1 MALALAN
8 QIASKDQSEHQSNCA
23 ISTEDIWLA
32 TPPLVILTPSR
43 SNNRCRKLDNLPIKM
58 YSLFSEFPQLK
69 PFVLSNVRPT
79 GVRIGA
85 GAYGSV
91 GEVAIPPGA
100 ICAAKKIHELFL
112 DRSEIPAAEIRRATV
127 QFVGECELMSS
138 LRHPN
143 IVQFLGIAFFPNS
156 RLPALV
162 MERLMTSLHD
172 LLDPESPPSPDA
184 PTPFFPLSLKYS
196 ILHNVACG
204 LAYLHE
210 QTPPVAHRDL
220 SARNV
225 LVNSGMVAKIAD
237 LGVARILPRMRAAT
251 MTKGPGAIIY
261 MPPEAMEDKPEEEKD
276 NDGEGKKSKARYDA
290 SIDVF
295 SFGVV
300 SIFTLSQTFPSN
312 LLPTA
317 YKKGGRL
324 PARSELERRERY
336 MRMIY
341 NQLREKHPL
350 LRMIEGCLNF
360 PEDRP
365 CISEVLH
372 LLEEARIEVRDGHA
386 SMNKLELLQNLQNKP
401 GSEVR

>member
-1 MALALAN
+1 
-8 QIASKDQSEHQSNCA
+8 
-23 ISTEDIWLA
+23 
-32 TPPLVILTPSR
+32 
-43 SNNRCRKLDNLPIKM
+43 
-58 YSLFSEFPQLK
+58 
-69 PFVLSNVRPT
+69 
-79 GVRIGA
+79 
-85 GAYGSV
+85 
-91 GEVAIPPGA
+91 
-100 ICAAKKIHELFL
+100 
-112 DRSEIPAAEIRRATV
+112 
-127 QFVGECELMSS
+127 
-138 LRHPN
+138 
-143 IVQFLGIAFFPNS
+143 
-156 RLPALV
+156 
-162 MERLMTSLHD
+162 
-172 LLDPESPPSPDA
+172 
-184 PTPFFPLSLKYS
+184 
-196 ILHNVACG
+196 
-204 LAYLHE
+204 
-210 QTPPVAHRDL
+210 
-220 SARNV
+220 
-225 LVNSGMVAKIAD
+225 
-237 LGVARILPRMRAAT
+237 
-251 MTKGPGAIIY
+251 

-300 SIFTLSQTFPSN
+300 SIFTLSQTFPSH

-324 PARSELERRERY
+324 PARTELERRERY